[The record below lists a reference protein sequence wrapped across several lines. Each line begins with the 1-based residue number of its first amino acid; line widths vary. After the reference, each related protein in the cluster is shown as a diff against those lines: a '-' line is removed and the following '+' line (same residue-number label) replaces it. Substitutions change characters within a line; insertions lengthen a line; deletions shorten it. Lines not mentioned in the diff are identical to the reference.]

1 VGRGYR
7 GGINVSSGQF
17 FWRAGGALLPSPI
30 GWREYLLLL
39 LRLLLCGWAVFNL
52 LLKCI
57 VGELSI
63 PTLLI
68 IPTFFSKRLLHLYF
82 HALCYRGEVATSLY
96 NWFHLLLLSL
106 RTPALLIILLLLLR
120 EELKAFVD
128 AAELFKYLCRLVAIA
143 RCVVRWVDRVYDSK
157 LRFVLLCHW

>member
-1 VGRGYR
+1 VGKGYR

-39 LRLLLCGWAVFNL
+39 LRLLLCGWAVINL

-68 IPTFFSKRLLHLYF
+68 IPTFFSNRLLCLGF
-82 HALCYRGEVATSLY
+82 LRALCNRGEVGTSLY
-96 NWFHLLLLSL
+96 YGLHLLLIGL
-106 RTPALLIILLLLLR
+106 
-120 EELKAFVD
+120 
-128 AAELFKYLCRLVAIA
+128 
-143 RCVVRWVDRVYDSK
+143 
-157 LRFVLLCHW
+157 